1 MPLRKTSKRKTAPRR
16 RRAPMRRR
24 VYRRR
29 MNVPDMAKCTVT
41 RTVANGATNQMF
53 SYDNFQLADFPRA
66 VQVAQAYQR
75 FRIASIRV
83 TWKPAY
89 DTYQEGG
96 VFQKPNLYYMVD
108 RSGAIPDGVTLEA
121 LKQAGARPKRFD
133 EKPISVQ
140 FKPGVLGGELN
151 LAGAQSAAG
160 YKVSPL
166 LSTNANATLANP
178 WAPSTVAHQ
187 GIKWYMEQP
196 GGNTTVYV
204 EVEINFEFYKPIWVA
219 LGQEPAQSLQYA
231 VLDASPDG
239 VEGGT
244 DGVTIPLVNV

>member
-1 MPLRKTSKRKTAPRR
+1 
-16 RRAPMRRR
+16 
-24 VYRRR
+24 
-29 MNVPDMAKCTVT
+29 
-41 RTVANGATNQMF
+41 MF

-75 FRIASIRV
+75 FRIAGIRV

-89 DTYQEGG
+89 DTYQEGVG

-121 LKQAGARPKRFD
+121 LKQAGARPKAFD
-133 EKPISVQ
+133 EKPISIL
-140 FKPGVLGGELN
+140 FKLGVLGGELN

-187 GIKWYMEQP
+187 GLKWFMEQP
-196 GGNTTVYV
+196 GGNSTVYV
-204 EVEINFEFYKPIWVA
+204 EVEINFEFYKPIWQS
-219 LGQEPAQSLQYA
+219 LSSTPAQTLQFA
-231 VLDASPDG
+231 TLDASPDG
-239 VEGGT
+239 IEGGA
-244 DGVTIPLVNV
+244 DGITIPLSSV